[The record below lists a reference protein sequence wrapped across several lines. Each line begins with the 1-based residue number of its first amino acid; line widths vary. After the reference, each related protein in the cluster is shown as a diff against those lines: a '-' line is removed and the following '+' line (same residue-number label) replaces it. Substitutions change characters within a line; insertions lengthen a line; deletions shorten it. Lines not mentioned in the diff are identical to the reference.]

1 MAQATE
7 KKEFLTFKLGKEEFA
22 VAIDR
27 VQEIR
32 GWEKPNPLPNVPSY
46 VKGVIDLRGT
56 VVPVLDLRE
65 RFKLKAEVD
74 ATTVVIVVQILTAQG
89 ERVVGL
95 VVDAVSDV
103 HAFDLNGLQPPP
115 DVSSQIDNHF
125 MQGLA
130 TISESGKAIT
140 HTNDINKKDPNAK
153 QEKGH
158 MVILID
164 IDRLATDGL
173 LEQVANVDDVPLR
186 NG

>member
-1 MAQATE
+1 MAQE
-7 KKEFLTFKLGKEEFA
+7 SKMKEFLTFKLGKEEFA

-32 GWEKPNPLPNVPSY
+32 GWEKPSPLPNVPSY
-46 VKGVIDLRGT
+46 VKGVVDLRGT

-65 RFKLKAEVD
+65 RFKLRAEVD

-103 HAFDLNGLQPPP
+103 HAFDMNALQPPP
-115 DVSSQIDNHF
+115 DISSSVDNHF

-130 TISESGKAIT
+130 TISESGKAVT
-140 HTNDINKKDPNAK
+140 KTQDINQKDPNAK
-153 QEKGH
+153 VEKGH